1 MHDKARI
8 CPLIDRECMGRDC
21 AMAVLVD
28 SANVSAYNTYWC
40 CGLVANER
48 VYNYGA
54 MRVVAQMRNDEY
66 RRERYGR

>member
-1 MHDKARI
+1 MASRI

-28 SANVSAYNTYWC
+28 SPNVSAYNTYWC

-48 VYNYGA
+48 VLNHGRMRIVHA
-54 MRVVAQMRNDEY
+54 MRRSDYEK
-66 RRERYGR
+66 ERYGR